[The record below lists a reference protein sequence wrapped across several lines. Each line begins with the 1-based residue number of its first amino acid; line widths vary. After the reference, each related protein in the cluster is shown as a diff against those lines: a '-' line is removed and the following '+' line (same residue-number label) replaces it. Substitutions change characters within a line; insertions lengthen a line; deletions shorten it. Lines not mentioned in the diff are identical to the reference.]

1 MAKKSEIKYGT
12 CQNPEC
18 MNFGI
23 NDQIPADG
31 NCPMCHKPMKAE
43 EDAAD
48 GLDMGSGLNGLDDLS
63 VSGGSAGGKKGG
75 NGKKIGIIAAIVVGI
90 LIIAGAVAVLL
101 KGCNKGPQLTS
112 IGLNKSNVTLKVGE
126 KDTLSAVVSE
136 HGAEATL
143 VWKVSK
149 GGVIAVEN
157 GVVTALQEGEGKV
170 LLKVAENDDLK
181 AVCSYKVEQ
190 AETETPEQPTSKP
203 QRATGKPQ
211 VATGSYG
218 TVSLGYGSYTGD
230 LKNGKPHGHGTI
242 TYRQARKVVS
252 WSDQVAQPGDRFEG
266 DFRDGVINGLGYLK
280 TSDGNVIA
288 IQ

>member
-48 GLDMGSGLNGLDDLS
+48 GLDMGSGLDGLDDLS

-112 IGLNKSNVTLKVGE
+112 IGLNKSEVTLKVGE
-126 KDTLSAVVSE
+126 KDTLRAIISE
-136 HGAEATL
+136 QGAEATL

-157 GVVTALQEGEGKV
+157 GIVTALQEGEGKV
-170 LLKVAENDDLK
+170 LLKVAENNDLK
-181 AVCSYKVEQ
+181 AVCSYKVDK
-190 AETETPEQPTSKP
+190 AEKEITAKETKTTTTTPPTP
-203 QRATGKPQ
+203 QSG
-211 VATGSYG
+211 YG

-242 TYRQARKVVS
+242 TYRQSRKIVS